1 MAGRKSR
8 VLSMEEVRGLFA
20 ELQFLRS
27 LYRNCLSEKAAVD
40 AWSGP
45 DGVHQDFI
53 FRNTAVEVKGLSG
66 RERSA
71 VRISSEDQM
80 EALCDNLYLF
90 VMRLSE
96 MPDSDRAFS
105 LNDAVRRITAE
116 LTDGEALE
124 QMSARLAAYG
134 YVELREYD
142 EPKLLVAGQRCFK
155 VVDGFPRLIRS
166 ALPEGVLRVAYD
178 VELEKIAPF
187 ECDMGRIWES

>member
-1 MAGRKSR
+1 
-8 VLSMEEVRGLFA
+8 
-20 ELQFLRS
+20 
-27 LYRNCLSEKAAVD
+27 
-40 AWSGP
+40 
-45 DGVHQDFI
+45 
-53 FRNTAVEVKGLSG
+53 
-66 RERSA
+66 
-71 VRISSEDQM
+71 M